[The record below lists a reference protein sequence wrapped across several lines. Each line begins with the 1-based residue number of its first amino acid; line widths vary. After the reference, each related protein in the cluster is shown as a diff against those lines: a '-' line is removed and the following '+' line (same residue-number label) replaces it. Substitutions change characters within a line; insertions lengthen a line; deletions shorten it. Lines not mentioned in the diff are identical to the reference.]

1 LSASRRV
8 VDLRS
13 LLDAA
18 DSGSFPRLLAPSP
31 MDRLRWNAAAGD
43 VLSALRAWEGI
54 RATVTIDKQRHPCTE
69 SYNLVMGLY
78 TAAGM
83 DAEAMEVFRKM
94 VEEGANPNSMTYT
107 VIMEHLVRAGKLEN
121 ARQVFDQLE
130 SMRIRRHVEAVQRAG
145 RGLLSRREVRRR
157 QEAACGDA
165 ERRHTQVS
173 PR

>member
-1 LSASRRV
+1 M
-8 VDLRS
+8 DLRS

-31 MDRLRWNAAAGD
+31 MDRLRWYAAAGD
-43 VLSALRAWEGI
+43 VPSALRAWEGI
-54 RATVTIDKQRHPCTE
+54 RATVAIDKRRHPCTE

-83 DAEAMEVFRKM
+83 DAEAVEVFRKM
-94 VEEGANPNSMTYT
+94 VEEGANPNSRTYT

-130 SMRIRRHVEAVQRAG
+130 SMRIRRTSKQYNVLAEAFSAAERFDG
-145 RGLLSRREVRRR
+145 VRRLLVEM
-157 QEAACGDA
+157 QNDGI
-165 ERRHTQVS
+165 RR
-173 PR
+173 